1 MPYLHRFTR
10 VTISG
15 TAFGGAE
22 EWSTGFNMGEVDADA
37 TMPDQGLADAVR
49 DAWRAFMIKPTTSIS
64 AVYEATLVKVS
75 SVGTDGKSNAA
86 DTVYANFPVVT
97 KGVNGERHPAQIAL
111 VATLLGVPAR
121 GVASKGRMY
130 LPGVFSGVGLDGKI
144 STQTSLDIATN
155 LRQFLFD
162 VAQYAGTPNV
172 PMLAS
177 PGSLNRDGTPR
188 LGGSGPKN
196 SQITAVKVGNVF
208 DTQRRRRNGFAEA
221 YQTVVL

>member
-15 TAFGGAE
+15 TAFNGAE
-22 EWSTGFNMGEVDADA
+22 EWSTGFNIGEVDADA
-37 TMPDQGLADAVR
+37 TMPDQALADLVR
-49 DAWRAFMIKPTTSIS
+49 DEWRAFMIKADSNIS

-75 SVGTDGKSNAA
+75 SIGVDGKSNAA

-130 LPGVFSGVGLDGKI
+130 LPGVFAGVGLDGKI
-144 STQTSLDIATN
+144 SAPTPLNIATN
-155 LRQFLFD
+155 LRTMLFNIAASN
-162 VAQYAGTPNV
+162 VTPNV

-177 PGSLNRDGTPR
+177 PGSVNKDGTPR

-208 DTQRRRRNGFAEA
+208 DTQRRRRNAFSEA
-221 YQTVVL
+221 YVTVQV

>member
-15 TAFGGAE
+15 TAFNGAE
-22 EWSTGFNMGEVDADA
+22 EWSTGFSMGETDADA
-37 TMPDQGLADAVR
+37 TMPDQALADFIR
-49 DAWRAFMIKPTTSIS
+49 DKWREFMIKPTSSIS

-75 SVGTDGKSNAA
+75 SVGMDGKSNAA
-86 DTVYANFPVVT
+86 DTVFAGFPVVT
-97 KGVNGERHPAQIAL
+97 KGVNGERFPAQIAL

-130 LPGVFSGVGLDGKI
+130 LPGVYSGVGLDGKI
-144 STQTSLDIATN
+144 ATQTSLDLATN

-162 VAQYAGTPNV
+162 IAAYEGTPNV

-177 PGSLNRDGTPR
+177 PGSVNKDGTPKM
-188 LGGSGPKN
+188 GGSGAKN
-196 SQITAVKVGNVF
+196 SQIIAVKVGNVL
-208 DTQRRRRNGFAEA
+208 DTQRRRRNGLSEA
-221 YQTVVL
+221 YQTVAI